1 MKHGSTRDLT
11 RRDVLLAIAA
21 TASAGVS
28 PATAYAKT
36 VMSLGGKK
44 LRTVSDGN
52 LVLPISFL
60 LPDVPEAERM
70 AIFEEHGLDAEQLA
84 PECNLTLLEDG
95 DRRILFDAGSG
106 VNFMPSAGKLPET
119 LEAAGIAAD
128 TITDVVFTHG
138 HPDHLWGIL
147 DDFDEIAF
155 PEATLRF
162 PRAEWDFWRS
172 DSVIDRM
179 PEGRQA
185 FAVGAQNRLAAM
197 EDQVELFDAGQE
209 VAPGVE
215 AVDTSGHTP
224 GHTSF
229 AVHGGGDSVM
239 IIGDAVTNHVYSF
252 ARPEWPSG
260 SDQDTQAGIQTRLK
274 LLDRLATDNSTI
286 IGFHLP
292 NGGVGRTERDGTAYR
307 FVQDK

>member
-1 MKHGSTRDLT
+1 MTNGPAPRMT
-11 RRDVLLAIAA
+11 RRNALLAIAA
-21 TASAGVS
+21 TASVGLL
-28 PATAYAKT
+28 PAMARTQT
-36 VMSLGGKK
+36 MLSLGSKN
-44 LRTVSDGN
+44 LRTISDGN
-52 LVLPISFL
+52 LVLPMSFL
-60 LPDVPEAERM
+60 LPNVPEAERT
-70 AIFEEHGLDAEQLA
+70 AFLESRGLDSTQLS

-106 VNFMPSAGKLPET
+106 VNFMPTAGKLPET
-119 LEAAGIAAD
+119 LEAAGIGAD

-172 DSVIDRM
+172 DDAIAAMS
-179 PEGRQA
+179 EGRQA

-197 EDQVELFDAGQE
+197 EEQVELFDAGQE

-215 AVDTSGHTP
+215 AIDTSGHTP

-229 AVHGGGDSVM
+229 AVHGGGESAV
-239 IIGDAVTNHVYSF
+239 IIGDAVTNHAFSF
-252 ARPEWPSG
+252 ARPKWPSG
-260 SDQDTQAGIQTRLK
+260 SDQDTQAGIETRLK
-274 LLDRLATDNSTI
+274 LLDRLATDKSTI

-292 NGGVGRTERDGTAYR
+292 NGGVGKTERDGAAYR
-307 FVQDK
+307 FVQDG

>member
-1 MKHGSTRDLT
+1 MKHGSTPRMT
-11 RRDVLLAIAA
+11 RRDAMLAIAA
-21 TASAGVS
+21 TASAGFV
-28 PATAYAKT
+28 PAAAHAKT
-36 VMSLGGKK
+36 TISLGDKK

-52 LVLPISFL
+52 LVLPMSFL
-60 LPDVPEAERM
+60 LPDVPEAERT
-70 AIFEEHGLDAEQLA
+70 AFLEENGLDSKQLS

-119 LEAAGIAAD
+119 LEAAGIGAD

-162 PRAEWDFWRS
+162 PRTEWDFWRS
-172 DSVIDRM
+172 DDAISQM
-179 PEGRQA
+179 SEARQA
-185 FAVGAQNRLAAM
+185 FVVGAQNRLSAM
-197 EDQVELFDAGQE
+197 EDQIELFDAGQE

-239 IIGDAVTNHVYSF
+239 IIGDAVTNHAFSF
-252 ARPEWPSG
+252 ARPKWPSG
-260 SDQDTQAGIQTRLK
+260 SDQDPQAGIETRLK
-274 LLDRLATDNSTI
+274 LLDRLVTDKSTI

-307 FVQDK
+307 FVQDR